1 MCFTYYCAFSFF
13 FSFRYLKATPLNE
26 AVINDHADIVGL
38 LIENGAD
45 VNKGRGIC

>member
-1 MCFTYYCAFSFF
+1 MLYILLCFLIF

-45 VNKGRGIC
+45 VNKGRGVC